1 MRAKSSSLTLA
12 FLLIISITSCSFN
25 KQFYHP
31 KAIKAPIEISITHD
45 NTGDTL
51 YAMRIVSHKQ
61 PPLFITP
68 KGDTID
74 FDYHIENILF
84 SNKQEDTLH
93 GWFISPR
100 DTVPP
105 KATILFLHGNGGNIL
120 SYLSLVF
127 PFVKMGYQAFI
138 FDYSGYGFSNGKPNR
153 EAVLSDANASVE
165 LISQRSDVQGTML
178 LLYGQS
184 LGGHLAPT
192 VANMNSKFI
201 DGVILEGAFSSHKD
215 IAAHSAGFI
224 GKLMVREAYPA
235 KIAVKGLHKPILIIH
250 SINDEVI
257 PVSMGKELFNN
268 ANEPKDYLEIDECHI
283 CGPLYYADEIDK
295 RISALM
301 KL

>member
-1 MRAKSSSLTLA
+1 MRAKLSL
-12 FLLIISITSCSFN
+12 FILLLVVIVSASSCSFN

-31 KAIKAPIEISITHD
+31 KALKTPIDIIITHD

-74 FDYHIENILF
+74 FDYHIENVLF

-93 GWFISPR
+93 GWFISPK

-105 KATILFLHGNGGNIL
+105 KATLVFLHGNGGNIL

-138 FDYSGYGFSNGKPNR
+138 FDYSGYGFSNGEPSRSN
-153 EAVLSDANASVE
+153 VLFDANAAVK
-165 LISQRSDVQGTML
+165 LISHRRDVKGTKL

-192 VANMNSKFI
+192 VANMNNEVV

-215 IAAHSAGFI
+215 IAAQSAGFI
-224 GKLMVREAYPA
+224 GRVMVREAYPA
-235 KIAVKGLHKPILIIH
+235 KNAVKVLHKPILIIH
-250 SINDEVI
+250 SINDKVI
-257 PVSMGKELFNN
+257 PVSMAKTLFEN

-283 CGPLYYADEIDK
+283 CGPLYYANEIDK
-295 RISALM
+295 RISTLM